1 MRLWHIFSGITVSI
15 ALSGCVN
22 NHSVAPGNHGVV
34 TENHSIA
41 PETTA
46 PAMRQTQML
55 SQPVSDMPAVT
66 GTVNIRQKIALPPDS
81 VLTVTVSDATIPDAP
96 SKVISQR
103 VIRTEGQQAP
113 FRFVLPYNPSEI
125 RPDARILLSAAVA
138 IDNRVTLITEHVMPV
153 VTNGVNNADLNLIPV
168 TAVPVPAKPA
178 GFLTPNTETAT
189 PDDDDS
195 SGSSP
200 QLY

>member
-22 NHSVAPGNHGVV
+22 NHGVAP
-34 TENHSIA
+34 ENHSIA

-55 SQPVSDMPAVT
+55 SQPVSGMPAVT

-81 VLTVTVSDATIPDAP
+81 VLTVTVSDATVPDAP

-138 IDNRVTLITEHVMPV
+138 INNRVTLITEHVMPV

-168 TAVPVPAKPA
+168 PAVPVPAKPA
-178 GFLTPNTETAT
+178 GFLTPNTETTT
-189 PDDDDS
+189 PDDA

>member
-22 NHSVAPGNHGVV
+22 NHSVAP
-34 TENHSIA
+34 ENHNIA

-55 SQPVSDMPAVT
+55 SQPVSGMPAVT

-113 FRFVLPYNPSEI
+113 FRFVLPYNPPEI

-138 IDNRVTLITEHVMPV
+138 INNRVTLITEHVMPV

-168 TAVPVPAKPA
+168 PAVPVPAKPA
-178 GFLTPNTETAT
+178 GFLTPNTETTT
-189 PDDDDS
+189 PDDA

-200 QLY
+200 PLY

>member
-22 NHSVAPGNHGVV
+22 SHSVSS
-34 TENHSIA
+34 EL
-41 PETTA
+41 TA
-46 PAMRQTQML
+46 PAMGQAQAL
-55 SQPVSDMPAVT
+55 SQPVSGMPAVT

-81 VLTVTVSDATIPDAP
+81 VLTVTVSDASIPDAP

-113 FRFVLPYNPSEI
+113 FQFLLPYNPADI
-125 RPDARILLSAAVA
+125 RPDARILLSASIA
-138 IDNRVTLITEHVMPV
+138 INNRVTLITERVMPV
-153 VTNGVNNADLNLIPV
+153 VSNGVNSADLTLVPV
-168 TAVPVPAKPA
+168 PAVPVPTKPA
-178 GFLTPNTETAT
+178 GFLTPGASAASDEA
-189 PDDDDS
+189 
-195 SGSSP
+195 SGSSV